1 MPERDRPDTE
11 SNKVMIN
18 LQGSSFHSSGLAL
31 KNSALSEVSQKHFLF
46 SICGQL
52 LLASEKSNCQSR
64 PHCSLQSFPHQ
75 QPVTEQQNNELSHCQ
90 GLIFHCHFPSSV
102 AWCSAGST
110 WSPSTPRAAPSLL
123 LQRQKERTQGKEI
136 QNIQDV
142 CPRNSTPQTRKAL
155 KREDFVPYEKV
166 ALLGLKFHF
175 VLASGSGLVFFYP
188 SVFLVIVLYFLPWF
202 IWL

>member
-1 MPERDRPDTE
+1 MHLYQLISIEKGLGGPFLYRRRSWVQTQVVCSENLPHFYIYWMLMPERDRPDTE

-75 QPVTEQQNNELSHCQ
+75 QY
-90 GLIFHCHFPSSV
+90 
-102 AWCSAGST
+102 
-110 WSPSTPRAAPSLL
+110 
-123 LQRQKERTQGKEI
+123 
-136 QNIQDV
+136 NI
-142 CPRNSTPQTRKAL
+142 
-155 KREDFVPYEKV
+155 
-166 ALLGLKFHF
+166 
-175 VLASGSGLVFFYP
+175 VFFIC
-188 SVFLVIVLYFLPWF
+188 SVLNLFYFFHSHHSPWQLKLSVQDRDKLHE
-202 IWL
+202 IR